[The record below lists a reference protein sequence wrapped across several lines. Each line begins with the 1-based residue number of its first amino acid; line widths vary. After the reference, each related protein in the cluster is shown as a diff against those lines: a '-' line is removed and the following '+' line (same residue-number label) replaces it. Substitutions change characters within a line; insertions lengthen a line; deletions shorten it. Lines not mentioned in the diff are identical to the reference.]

1 MQRIYHPLGSIEARF
16 KVIVLLAGSQLS
28 REVICLAYHHQPQLI
43 YPVYQ
48 WILIEKTKDQF
59 LRNVEFRYNSVF
71 YNCSRKM
78 MERAI
83 EGTIFTSYRLSDREN
98 HQQLTDVDMTIKQYQ
113 TLYREYLDRHL
124 QELVKLHRDSTYE
137 EDAEVYAVSYYDA
150 TWALALALNAS
161 LGDQFSTLLED
172 YQHGQPELTGIIRKH
187 LSHLQFEGLMGRIAF
202 RNSTHDSST
211 PLNIHQCINSVSTH
225 IGIYN
230 RTGLYIFPNKG
241 RFVSDIFHQSVVG
254 VHQGVTI
261 TVLIILVICTF
272 YAACLHILFVIFG
285 VQNQKSIKAASVTM
299 SHFMFSGC
307 YLILLRVF
315 LIAVEFSA
323 GWQTRS
329 GDEVYRREVAFGVI
343 CNVSE
348 WLNSIGISLV
358 MGTLCGKSWR
368 IYRLF
373 NHFTTKQY
381 LVSDMTLTLFIVCLV
396 SVNVILLVM
405 WAAFDPLL
413 ATFEQETIEYSGEDE
428 PVILLRVFCRCQ
440 YFSIWISIAFSIL
453 LIEVTGVV
461 VLSLLNRRVN
471 RRHFQTTKS
480 VNLMIYL
487 IALSCFLG
495 IGLAFVFE
503 SLDIHYTYVSWQFSL
518 LSIVCFVCV
527 FMFSP
532 PAFSA
537 LKASLHG

>member
-1 MQRIYHPLGSIEARF
+1 M
-16 KVIVLLAGSQLS
+16 
-28 REVICLAYHHQPQLI
+28 
-43 YPVYQ
+43 
-48 WILIEKTKDQF
+48 
-59 LRNVEFRYNSVF
+59 
-71 YNCSRKM
+71 
-78 MERAI
+78 
-83 EGTIFTSYRLSDREN
+83 
-98 HQQLTDVDMTIKQYQ
+98 
-113 TLYREYLDRHL
+113 
-124 QELVKLHRDSTYE
+124 
-137 EDAEVYAVSYYDA
+137 
-150 TWALALALNAS
+150 
-161 LGDQFSTLLED
+161 
-172 YQHGQPELTGIIRKH
+172 
-187 LSHLQFEGLMGRIAF
+187 
-202 RNSTHDSST
+202 
-211 PLNIHQCINSVSTH
+211 
-225 IGIYN
+225 
-230 RTGLYIFPNKG
+230 
-241 RFVSDIFHQSVVG
+241 
-254 VHQGVTI
+254 
-261 TVLIILVICTF
+261 
-272 YAACLHILFVIFG
+272 FG
-285 VQNQKSIKAASVTM
+285 VQNQKSVKAASVTM

-329 GDEVYRREVAFGVI
+329 GDEVYRCEVAFGVI

-373 NHFTTKQY
+373 NHFTTKRY
-381 LVSDMTLTLFIVCLV
+381 LVSDVTLTLFIVCLV

-537 LKASLHG
+537 LKQAFISC